1 MKKASNPVSPF
12 LILLIPALL
21 VVGFKSL
28 KGDETKADNPQV
40 KVYFQVPSLNEFFKV
55 LF

>member
-21 VVGFKSL
+21 AVGFKSL
-28 KGDETKADNPQV
+28 KGDQQQSEIQRASV
-40 KVYFQVPSLNEFFKV
+40 HFQVPTLKGVIKV

>member
-12 LILLIPALL
+12 LILLVPALL
-21 VVGFKSL
+21 AVGFKSL
-28 KGDETKADNPQV
+28 KGDNLQAENQRASVN
-40 KVYFQVPSLNEFFKV
+40 FQVPSLKGVIKV